1 MFQFLWG
8 FVSVTI
14 HSTHILI
21 ILSQLLSIT
30 HNKFC
35 ANIIPYRRNS
45 MELKFYYC
53 RHCGKVI
60 VIVKDSGMPTI
71 CCGEEMQV
79 LELSVTDGA
88 FEKHIPVI
96 KKLGNKV
103 CVAVGSIPHP
113 SLEEHYIE
121 WILLQTDRG
130 IQKKYLKPGQ
140 EPKAHFLLV
149 PGEKITAAY
158 EYCNLHKLWKSE

>member
-1 MFQFLWG
+1 
-8 FVSVTI
+8 
-14 HSTHILI
+14 
-21 ILSQLLSIT
+21 
-30 HNKFC
+30 
-35 ANIIPYRRNS
+35 

-96 KKLGNKV
+96 KKLGNDV
-103 CVAVGSIPHP
+103 CVAV
-113 SLEEHYIE
+113 
-121 WILLQTDRG
+121 R
-130 IQKKYLKPGQ
+130 
-140 EPKAHFLLV
+140 
-149 PGEKITAAY
+149 
-158 EYCNLHKLWKSE
+158 